1 MTMRDWALTYARL
14 GWRVFPVV
22 PRGKRPLYSGWQ
34 RDATTDPDL
43 IGRYWRTD
51 PGPNIGLVCG
61 EAFDAF
67 DIEAPHLPA
76 LKNWITESRYTLSA
90 TPVARTGRGG
100 IHILVEPVGVGG
112 GRDLYLGR
120 EHIGELKSV
129 GGFIVACPSTTVS
142 EYGWLVEPDIAVAA
156 APAWLLSL
164 LDHPTRS
171 LQSQPVRLGSP
182 ANAGHRVDTLAR
194 AIEAA
199 GIGRRNKLLYWA
211 MRRALEEGD
220 PPRAAGLA
228 LARAAIAAG
237 LAEREVEA
245 TIRSAYEASLR

>member
-1 MTMRDWALTYARL
+1 
-14 GWRVFPVV
+14 
-22 PRGKRPLYSGWQ
+22 
-34 RDATTDPDL
+34 
-43 IGRYWRTD
+43 
-51 PGPNIGLVCG
+51 
-61 EAFDAF
+61 
-67 DIEAPHLPA
+67 
-76 LKNWITESRYTLSA
+76 
-90 TPVARTGRGG
+90 
-100 IHILVEPVGVGG
+100 
-112 GRDLYLGR
+112 
-120 EHIGELKSV
+120 
-129 GGFIVACPSTTVS
+129 
-142 EYGWLVEPDIAVAA
+142 
-156 APAWLLSL
+156 
-164 LDHPTRS
+164 
-171 LQSQPVRLGSP
+171 VRLGSP